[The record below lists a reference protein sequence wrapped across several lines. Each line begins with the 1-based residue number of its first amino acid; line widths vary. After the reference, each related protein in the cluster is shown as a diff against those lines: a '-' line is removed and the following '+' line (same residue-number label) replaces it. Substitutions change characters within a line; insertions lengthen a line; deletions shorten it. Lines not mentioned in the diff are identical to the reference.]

1 VVTRTTFLSATLI
14 GLLALTGCANK
25 RSQQSTART
34 NAPTYAPRAN
44 SQVYYQRSYQPG
56 DAPPADLAWGD
67 VYVDQQVYA
76 QPVEQYPAEMLG
88 YETMSSGEQVVVV
101 TYVHTYVDPIET
113 YPRVYWAGRWYYN
126 VGGTFV
132 FWDPYW
138 NTWTYYWGPPAP
150 LCIAWNYHYPWV
162 AYSWGVGY
170 YGAGWYWGGA
180 GYYGWHA
187 YGRPPSGWRPSHGPN
202 GDPGGPTDGGRP
214 SHSPNGDGGGGG
226 GGGGDPMTG
235 VEAGGTR
242 PIAPPPTT
250 GAGVVGDAR
259 DVAGPKPERATGPG
273 KGAPVV
279 GAKVDEKPGRAPV
292 EPTTRVA
299 AGAGD
304 VKPPR
309 AAGEPQRITPS
320 KPPRAPVATTTPT
333 RSNEFATPRQQPARA
348 RVPAVVQVHDEHGGT
363 TVRPTYAPPTA
374 RRTPTATVTR
384 KPTTIGTTTNP
395 TRASTSTPARA
406 STPSSSGPTYRT
418 VTPTRSSSSS
428 YSPSR
433 SSSSGSSYSPSRS
446 SGGSSYSPSRSSGGS
461 SYSPSRSSGGS
472 SYSPSRSSGGS
483 SYSPSRSSGG
493 SSFSPSRS
501 SGGSSFSPSRSSG
514 GGGGGFSPSR
524 GGGGG
529 GGGAPSRSSGG
540 GGRR

>member
-44 SQVYYQRSYQPG
+44 SQVYYQRAYQPG

-76 QPVEQYPAEMLG
+76 QPVEQYPAEMVG
-88 YETMSSGEQVVVV
+88 YETMSSGEQVVVI

-150 LCIAWNYHYPWV
+150 LVVAWNYHYPWV

-170 YGAGWYWGGA
+170 YGAGWYWGGV

-187 YGRPPSGWRPSHGPN
+187 YGRPPTGWRPSHGPN

-214 SHSPNGDGGGGG
+214 SHSPNGDGGGG

-259 DVAGPKPERATGPG
+259 DVAAPKDPARAKDGPG
-273 KGAPVV
+273 NGAPVV
-279 GAKVDEKPGRAPV
+279 GAKVDDKPGRAPV
-292 EPTTRVA
+292 DTTRTRVA
-299 AGAGD
+299 AGGTD

-309 AAGEPQRITPS
+309 AGAEPQRIAPS

-363 TVRPTYAPPTA
+363 TVRPTYDPPTA

-395 TRASTSTPARA
+395 TRASSSTPARA

-428 YSPSR
+428 PTRSSSSGSYSPSR
-433 SSSSGSSYSPSRS
+433 SSSSGSSYSPSR
-446 SGGSSYSPSRSSGGS
+446 S

-529 GGGAPSRSSGG
+529 GHSAPAR
-540 GGRR
+540 GRH